1 MALAVV
7 NKIASR
13 CDIHFGFHHF
23 SQQASLPVIVQSGVD
38 PPEHAWHPTPPH
50 PRCRQLCPWRQMES
64 MDIDCPASS
73 TAPYFPPNVV
83 ETIARHLWK
92 GDRAPLFDVMSM
104 AGVCRDWRD
113 ICSVVPGNLGLDV
126 CLTLD
131 CLEAA
136 QPLSRRA
143 ALFRRASLGAQRA
156 FLVGAAKLLRGPGL
170 TGCILRGPGASDGLV
185 LQVRVATSSTWHP
198 VTFLLPLGSHLAR
211 RPPGSAV
218 KAMKTEQTE
227 PGR

>member
-1 MALAVV
+1 M
-7 NKIASR
+7 NIKIASVQYPFQVSSLFPAPQHASFQKL
-13 CDIHFGFHHF
+13 CSQVWIHP
-23 SQQASLPVIVQSGVD
+23 SY
-38 PPEHAWHPTPPH
+38 AWHPPH
-50 PRCRQLCPWRQMES
+50 WRVGSSFPRRQMES

-73 TAPYFPPNVV
+73 MAPYFPPNVV

-113 ICSVVPGNLGLDV
+113 VCSVVPRNLGLDV

-136 QPLSRRA
+136 QPLSKRA
-143 ALFRRASLGAQRA
+143 AHFRRASLGAQRA
-156 FLVGAAKLLRGPGL
+156 FLAGAAKLLRGPGL

-185 LQVRVATSSTWHP
+185 LQVRASSTSTRHP
-198 VTFLLPLGSHLAR
+198 VTFCCLWISSCLTPS
-211 RPPGSAV
+211 
-218 KAMKTEQTE
+218 
-227 PGR
+227 